1 MSLLTP
7 EELEKLSGAE
17 ELFPSP
23 IPVQFVSSDEFMP
36 SPQSPQQKEF
46 EVRVKDIGARLAKKV
61 YAKSA
66 QHGGDRS
73 NLAYGY
79 INKA

>member
-23 IPVQFVSSDEFMP
+23 IPVQC
-36 SPQSPQQKEF
+36 
-46 EVRVKDIGARLAKKV
+46 GGNNARLYGYSPKMQAALQNDKV
-61 YAKSA
+61 AYYKEIYEK
-66 QHGGDRS
+66 HGGDRS